1 MVCVDGI
8 SNPAGR
14 DVIIRIYCNTNSAL
28 TQMRKAAFHNLGCKV
43 NSYETDVMIQAFKEA
58 GYEIVPFESAAD
70 VYVVN
75 TCTVTAIA
83 DRKSR
88 QMLHRAKKLNPGAL
102 VVAVGCYVETDRAKL
117 EADGAVDLLVGN
129 NRKSRIVE
137 LVEEALTRG
146 TREIMD
152 REVAELSGHP
162 EYERM
167 TLISPGQTRAYVKI
181 QDGCNQFC
189 TYCIIPYARGRIRS
203 RESADI
209 LEEVRG
215 LAERGIKEIVLT
227 GIHIS
232 SYGMDLDPERRSR
245 LIDLIEA
252 LDVVP
257 GIERIRLG
265 SLEPRILTEDFVAR
279 LAALPR
285 VCPHFHLS
293 LQSGSSAT
301 LARMRRQYT
310 AEDFRE
316 GVRRLRAAYD
326 RPALTADV
334 IVGFPGET
342 EEEFAETYAFL
353 KEIDFYEIHVFRYS
367 KRRGTPAAV
376 MPDQVPDSVKAERSD
391 LLEAL
396 IRERAGAYRRS
407 FAGERAEVLL
417 EEETGLKE
425 LYRRTQSELA
435 AGKAGPEEQETG
447 FAGIP
452 EDGRFWIGRTARYV
466 QVLAA
471 CPDAEAGMTVRGILR
486 EGPAGLPCL
495 VLEPE
500 KE

>member
-1 MVCVDGI
+1 
-8 SNPAGR
+8 
-14 DVIIRIYCNTNSAL
+14 
-28 TQMRKAAFHNLGCKV
+28 MRKAAFHNLGCKV
-43 NSYETDVMIQAFKEA
+43 NSYETDVMIQAFREA
-58 GYEIVPFESAAD
+58 GYEIVSFETPAD
-70 VYVVN
+70 VYIVN

-88 QMLHRAKKLNPGAL
+88 QMLHRARKLNPDAL
-102 VVAVGCYVETDRAKL
+102 VVAAGCYVETDRAKL

-129 NRKSRIVE
+129 NRKTRVVE
-137 LVEEALTRG
+137 LVERALSAKEGAAGADKKGADAAVTDTRVPKAAPVL
-146 TREIMD
+146 D
-152 REVAELSGHP
+152 SEVGNLTGHP
-162 EYERM
+162 EFEEM
-167 TLISPGQTRAYVKI
+167 TLLSPGQTRAYIKI

-203 RESADI
+203 RGSADI

-215 LAERGIKEIVLT
+215 LAGRGVKEIVLT

-252 LDVVP
+252 LDTVP

-265 SLEPRILTEDFVAR
+265 SLEPRILTEDFVGR
-279 LAALPR
+279 IAACSR

-310 AEDFRE
+310 AEEFRE
-316 GVRRLRAAYD
+316 GVRRLKEAYD

-342 EEEFAETYAFL
+342 EEEFAETCAFL
-353 KEIDFYEIHVFRYS
+353 REIDFYEIHVFRYS

-376 MPDQVPDSVKAERSD
+376 MPDQVPDPVKAERSD
-391 LLEAL
+391 ALESL
-396 IRERAGAYRRS
+396 VRVRSEEYRAS
-407 FAGERAEVLL
+407 FVGEEAEVLL
-417 EEETGLKE
+417 EEETTPESLLK
-425 LYRRTQSELA
+425 RTQSELA
-435 AGKAGPEEQETG
+435 EGKAGSSRDAGGAEGMTG
-447 FAGIP
+447 T
-452 EDGRFWIGRTARYV
+452 ELWLGRTERYI
-466 QVLAA
+466 QVLV
-471 CPDAEAGMTVRGILR
+471 PDPGAGAGETVKGTLR

-495 VLEPE
+495 VLETK